1 MYIFGNCVNI
11 QPCGVM
17 FMPSFLFRF
26 VLACSVHSFYFAC
39 VVAELERVC
48 YCATALEGNIRICEI
63 STLLFFPSF
72 TDHFLKLSLFLF
84 FSYNIFQLYSCSF
97 PNFSQMLT
105 LHIRLTSFFFFS
117 WGKKKKQHTHNETK
131 QANKQ
136 NNEKNKTKAHKN
148 HGSVW
153 C

>member
-1 MYIFGNCVNI
+1 
-11 QPCGVM
+11 
-17 FMPSFLFRF
+17 MPSFLFRF

-117 WGKKKKQHTHNETK
+117 WGKKKNNIHTTK
-131 QANKQ
+131 QNKQ
-136 NNEKNKTKAHKN
+136 TNKIMKKTKQKHTKTME
-148 HGSVW
+148 SVFCQPSTHEVYPRVW
-153 C
+153 LIYY